1 MVFAPHWYDLRVLF
15 EKAHGEFSVNVQA
28 ISRGVN
34 PLKTFHWGHRGARDN
49 FATQIRTLVEAGYR
63 SLGERPVLISECGV
77 PMDMNGR
84 MAFKTDDWKWQ
95 RRMMDA
101 MITAFE
107 RANVGFTLWNY
118 NPENDDSRGDD
129 WNGENFSWF
138 SNLRASHR
146 STTSGQTL
154 VLAQDAKELDLGGRI
169 LDAVVR
175 PYAAKTA
182 GVPLKSE
189 YEMTTGTFSYSWT
202 VPPQL
207 PPLSTSEAT
216 STSASVRQPSSNV
229 NNSGSLSVHTPP
241 LTGHPPLLARETEI
255 FIPEQLARGRRL
267 IVEGLREGDTYT
279 YDVGR
284 QTLFVLPGAQTQL
297 GGEQGYVQAHVVH
310 NVTVRFDPPLRGE
323 IPNDFWTDFAAPV
336 TAVLVVLLA
345 LIAYFS

>member
-1 MVFAPHWYDLRVLF
+1 MVNLH
-15 EKAHGEFSVNVQA
+15 
-28 ISRGVN
+28 
-34 PLKTFHWGHRGARDN
+34 T
-49 FATQIRTLVEAGYR
+49 
-63 SLGERPVLISECGV
+63 SLC
-77 PMDMNGR
+77 
-84 MAFKTDDWKWQ
+84 
-95 RRMMDA
+95 
-101 MITAFE
+101 
-107 RANVGFTLWNY
+107 NY
-118 NPENDDSRGDD
+118 NPKNDDSRGDD

-138 SNLRASHR
+138 SNSRASHR
-146 STTSGQTL
+146 NTTPGQKL
-154 VLAQDAKELDLGGRI
+154 VLAQDASELDLGGRI

-189 YEMTTGTFSYSWT
+189 YEMTTGAYSYSWA
-202 VPPQL
+202 VPQQP

-216 STSASVRQPSSNV
+216 STSTSASVQQPSSNV

-255 FIPEQLARGRRL
+255 FLPEQLARGRRL

-284 QTLFVLPGAQTQL
+284 QTLFVLPGAQTQMQL
-297 GGEQGYVQAHVVH
+297 GGEQGNVQAHVVH
-310 NVTVRFDPPLRGE
+310 NVTVRFDPPSRGE